1 MTGLTAQSVFLRLP
15 AAHRSPRCSKMSII
29 KKKKE
34 KITLAVYQAVMKQIH
49 LKKLQVS
56 SLVIL
61 VHSPGSHFCTT
72 LSLFSLPAA
81 LQTV

>member
-1 MTGLTAQSVFLRLP
+1 M
-15 AAHRSPRCSKMSII
+15 
-29 KKKKE
+29 
-34 KITLAVYQAVMKQIH
+34 LAVYQAVMKQIH

-81 LQTV
+81 GSSADCLINDPMSFGG